1 MAKYDRVHKMK
12 FEMRARAHRIK
23 HEDDIITKSPFNSK
37 KTICTSC
44 GFEAYYK
51 FKKCPKC
58 DIKQE

>member
-1 MAKYDRVHKMK
+1 MAKYDRVNKMAL
-12 FEMRARAHRIK
+12 EMRARAHRIK
-23 HEDDIITKSPFNSK
+23 KEGEVVTKSPFNSN

-58 DIKQE
+58 DIIQE